1 MAVQTDS
8 TNFRRTQDLDM
19 HPVRTIAAAMEQMSR
34 ERAAFVEAM
43 TTMIR
48 ELRVE
53 MAAPNVTVEP
63 RIEITVPPIEMPP
76 IKFEPL
82 IDVQVP
88 PITIPPAQVTV
99 MEKGDDKEEDDKP
112 KRKELVVHRDHTGL
126 IKSIDI
132 ICRDE

>member
-1 MAVQTDS
+1 
-8 TNFRRTQDLDM
+8 M

-53 MAAPNVTVEP
+53 MAAPNVTMTP
-63 RIEITVPPIEMPP
+63 QIEVKVPPIEMPP

-82 IDVQVP
+82 IDIQVP
-88 PITIPPAQVTV
+88 PITVPPAQVTI
-99 MEKGDDKEEDDKP
+99 MEDDAEEEKP
-112 KRKELVVHRDHTGL
+112 KRKRLIVNRDVSGRIT
-126 IKSIDI
+126 SVDI
-132 ICRDE
+132 IENPTT